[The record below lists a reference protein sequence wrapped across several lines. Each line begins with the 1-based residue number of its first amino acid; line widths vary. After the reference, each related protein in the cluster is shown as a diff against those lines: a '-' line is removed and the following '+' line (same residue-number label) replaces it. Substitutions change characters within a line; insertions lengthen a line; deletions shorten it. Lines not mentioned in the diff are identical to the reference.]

1 MIDYLRSRFDFWT
14 IASIFIFIVIVTLCI
29 EEWLSGKRD
38 GPFEEMAEDL
48 IESQI
53 GLEIDL
59 TADSVETGHLP

>member
-14 IASIFIFIVIVTLCI
+14 MLTVFVFIVIVILVLH
-29 EEWLSGKRD
+29 EWIIGIRD
-38 GPFEEMAEDL
+38 GPFEELAEDL
-48 IESQI
+48 IESHT